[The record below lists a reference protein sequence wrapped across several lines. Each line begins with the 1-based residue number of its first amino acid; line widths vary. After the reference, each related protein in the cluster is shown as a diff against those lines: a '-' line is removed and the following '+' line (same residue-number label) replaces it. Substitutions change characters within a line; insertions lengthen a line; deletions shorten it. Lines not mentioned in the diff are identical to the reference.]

1 MAELTWVDLGE
12 DEELSTEDKHDLV
25 SSDEPDAVLDPA
37 KEGNTSLATNSI
49 GNEAGKVCDA
59 APYNSTLDLSHP
71 FYDIARHR
79 ILEVAG
85 EDNYGRRVIVYSCCH
100 MPPIHELN
108 HHRLL
113 QYMKYTLDQFI
124 ESDYSLVY
132 FHHGLTSVNRPSTS
146 WLRGAYKDFD
156 RRYRKNLKALYVVH
170 PSGFIKTVWK
180 VFSSF
185 ISRKFSKKIVYV
197 ACLDELREHLKDI
210 WLDIPVEVQRY
221 DRQLKKRLAGK
232 EGSTP
237 KKTPPP
243 RPPLPHQQFGLSL
256 AILKEKSNGENIPL
270 VLKQTV
276 SYLKL
281 KGLKTEGLFRRS
293 ATTQV
298 VQEVKQKFNLG
309 KPVNFEEYKGIHVAA
324 VILKVFLRELPQ
336 PLLTFNLHPCIL
348 ALSCV
353 ESSLRVTKI
362 KEILNALSGLNY
374 IVLKY
379 LMCFLNMVAQQS
391 MQNRMTAQNLAVVL
405 GPNITWSQEKVQ
417 SLHTFVPVNIF
428 TELCIDF
435 YDNIFTNRTEAGEI
449 LP

>member
-210 WLDIPVEVQRY
+210 WLDIPVEVQR
-221 DRQLKKRLAGK
+221 
-232 EGSTP
+232 
-237 KKTPPP
+237 
-243 RPPLPHQQFGLSL
+243 
-256 AILKEKSNGENIPL
+256 LKEKSNGENIPL